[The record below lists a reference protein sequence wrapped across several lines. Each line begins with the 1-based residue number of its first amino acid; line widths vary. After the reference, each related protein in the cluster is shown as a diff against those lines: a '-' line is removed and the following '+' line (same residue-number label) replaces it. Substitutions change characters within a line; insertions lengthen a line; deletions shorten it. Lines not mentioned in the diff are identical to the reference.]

1 METFGAY
8 LKRERELRGISLRE
22 VAQTTKISLH
32 TLELLEAERFDE
44 IGGEIFV
51 RGFLRNSARYLGLN
65 PEDVVLRYD
74 EFRQQSRPAQE
85 SSPGID
91 LPALADRKLVMV
103 AGGFLVFVAAIVLL
117 TWAFSGS
124 QPSSE
129 GQENTGLTALPV
141 PEIAAAPVLVTAP
154 AAAAVTAAAVAA
166 SAPVVLVIHATD
178 TTYVKLWIDGALPI
192 EREMQPGATER
203 FAADQKIEILAGN
216 AGGISLTLNGAPLPS
231 LGPLGRVR
239 RRVITT
245 QGISTP

>member
-74 EFRQQSRPAQE
+74 EFRQQNRPAQE
-85 SSPGID
+85 SSQGLD
-91 LPALADRKLVMV
+91 LPSFTMDRKLVMFG
-103 AGGFLVFVAAIVLL
+103 GGFVVFIAAVVLL
-117 TWAFSGS
+117 SWAFSETRPAS
-124 QPSSE
+124 REKPV
-129 GQENTGLTALPV
+129 NPAMAALPV
-141 PEIAAAPVLVTAP
+141 PAAVAPVLVTAP
-154 AAAAVTAAAVAA
+154 AAVTVAAVVAAA
-166 SAPVVLVIHATD
+166 PVDLLIQATD
-178 TTYVKLWIDGALPI
+178 TTYVKLWVDGALPI
-192 EREMQPGATER
+192 EREMQPGASER
-203 FAADQKIEILAGN
+203 FAADKRIEILAGN
-216 AGGISLTLNGAPLPS
+216 AGGITLILNGTPLPS

-239 RRVITT
+239 RRVITP